1 MKLTEAQ
8 YGQIQEAFP
17 KHRREARY
25 SNLEILN
32 AILYVLENGCKWRCL
47 PKEYGNWNTVYVRMR
62 RWTKSGVL
70 QRAFILLQEKGI
82 MEVSVRVMSIDS
94 TSVKVH
100 PDGMGALKNMESN
113 PLGAHGENG
122 TQKYIWLP
130 LLTGQP

>member
-1 MKLTEAQ
+1 MKITESQ
-8 YGQIQEAFP
+8 YEIIAEAFP

-62 RWTKSGVL
+62 RWTKNGVL
-70 QRAFILLQEKGI
+70 QKAFVLLQEKGI
-82 MEVSVRVMSIDS
+82 IEVSVRVLSIDS
-94 TSVKVH
+94 TSIKVH
-100 PDGMGALKNMESN
+100 PDGTGALKNTGNSV
-113 PLGAHGENG
+113 LGNHVADG

-130 LLTGQP
+130 LLTGLL